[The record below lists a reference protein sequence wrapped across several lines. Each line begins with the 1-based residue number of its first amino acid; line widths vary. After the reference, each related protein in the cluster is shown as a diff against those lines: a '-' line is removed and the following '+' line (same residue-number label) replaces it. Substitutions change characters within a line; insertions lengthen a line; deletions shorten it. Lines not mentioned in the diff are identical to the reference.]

1 MDPKTMAVLHQMD
14 EQIRKSL
21 ERVSEEE
28 RQEVLRDAAEMW
40 RQILRYNGP
49 MDPEF
54 LDDSGRYRW
63 DLAEKRAQRW
73 LAEDVRC
80 FYQKWSERLGL
91 DVPN

>member
-1 MDPKTMAVLHQMD
+1 MAGLHQMQ
-14 EQIRKSL
+14 EQVRKAM
-21 ERVSEEE
+21 ETISEEE
-28 RQEVLRDAAEMW
+28 RQEMLRDAEAMF
-40 RQILRYNGP
+40 RQVLRYDGP

-63 DLAEKRAQRW
+63 DLAQKRTQRFF
-73 LAEDVRC
+73 AEEVRC